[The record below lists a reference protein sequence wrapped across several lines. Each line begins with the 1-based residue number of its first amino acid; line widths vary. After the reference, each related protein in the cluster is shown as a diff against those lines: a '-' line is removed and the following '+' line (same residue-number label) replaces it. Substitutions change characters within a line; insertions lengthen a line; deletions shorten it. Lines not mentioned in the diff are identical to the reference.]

1 MRAPERGDF
10 IKLTFNNIKG
20 HEQAG
25 FLPALVITP
34 FSYNTAAKLAI
45 VWAITNQKKGYPFE
59 VEIPAG
65 LKINGVILS
74 D

>member
-1 MRAPERGDF
+1 MRASERGNF
-10 IKLTFNNIKG
+10 IKLPFNNIKG
-20 HEQAG
+20 YEQARSCSA
-25 FLPALVITP
+25 FVITP